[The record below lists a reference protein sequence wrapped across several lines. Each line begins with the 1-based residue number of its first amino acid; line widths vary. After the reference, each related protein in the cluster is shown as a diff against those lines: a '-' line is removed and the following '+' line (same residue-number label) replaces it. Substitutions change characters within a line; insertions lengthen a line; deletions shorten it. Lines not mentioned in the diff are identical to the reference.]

1 MDTPEVRRSPNSLAG
16 AGPYTRSMSLGLK
29 RTEERTHE
37 RWHRENLK
45 YLSLKHS
52 FVLASPTG
60 EIWNTVF
67 AQLESFNS
75 LRDMSLAA

>member
-1 MDTPEVRRSPNSLAG
+1 MKTLTGEIWNPARQRRRLYKPLKKSYLRDAEVCERPESGMLTVVC
-16 AGPYTRSMSLGLK
+16 M
-29 RTEERTHE
+29 
-37 RWHRENLK
+37 
-45 YLSLKHS
+45 
-52 FVLASPTG
+52 VSPTG

>member
-1 MDTPEVRRSPNSLAG
+1 MLTVVC
-16 AGPYTRSMSLGLK
+16 M
-29 RTEERTHE
+29 
-37 RWHRENLK
+37 
-45 YLSLKHS
+45 
-52 FVLASPTG
+52 VSPTG